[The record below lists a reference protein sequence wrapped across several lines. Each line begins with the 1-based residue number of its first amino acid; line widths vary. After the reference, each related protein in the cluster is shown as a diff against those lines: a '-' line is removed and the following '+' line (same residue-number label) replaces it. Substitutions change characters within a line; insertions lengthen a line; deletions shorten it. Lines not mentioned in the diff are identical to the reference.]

1 MLTNNIYKIK
11 LISKFFIYD
20 KSNNKVQTSFL
31 LPFLSSLVA
40 SLIIIL
46 SYAIMNGFSFK
57 INQVINF
64 FEHPEIIIINEN
76 ELDGNILNNNII
88 DKILDVNK
96 IFVDRFM
103 FCSKGNKSIFA
114 DVFLLSNFNE
124 FEKNSKIFEIPI
136 PYSSNN
142 TNISKCIIGYEIS
155 LQLGLKKGDIINL
168 ASMLD
173 FKSLQAKDYPEKEFI
188 VQNIIRTNMLNY
200 DTRVWIEYSNN
211 LDLINKNFSIKAPIL
226 RSGLEYV
233 DIDKINGLEIKNEL
247 IKNNEILQA
256 INFERLFY
264 FIFGLF
270 ILIGS
275 SMMLVSF
282 NVSCILNNIKLI
294 GFFQSLGTKKK
305 FISKLFVINSFL
317 ISVASFFCALIIF
330 WIVLF
335 LDNNY
340 ELMSVFF
347 PGEIY
352 FNFQLLIENSIL
364 IKIFILNIGIMFLST
379 LFPIYKINRIDIIEC
394 IKNED

>member
-1 MLTNNIYKIK
+1 MLSNTIYKIK

-20 KSNNKVQTSFL
+20 KSNNKIQTSFL

-76 ELDGNILNNNII
+76 EIDKNILNNNII

-96 IFVDRFM
+96 IFADRFM
-103 FCSKGNKSIFA
+103 FCSKGNESIFA
-114 DVFLLSNFNE
+114 DVYLLSNFKE
-124 FEKNSKIFEIPI
+124 FEKNSKIFETPI
-136 PYSSNN
+136 PYNSNN

-155 LQLGLKKGDIINL
+155 LQLGLKKGDIINV
-168 ASMLD
+168 ASILD
-173 FKSLQAKDYPEKEFI
+173 FKSLQMKDFPQKEFI
-188 VQNIIRTNMLNY
+188 VQNIIRTNMHNY
-200 DTRVWIEYSNN
+200 DTRVWIEYWNN

-226 RSGLEYV
+226 RSDFKYV
-233 DIDKINGLEIKNEL
+233 NIDKINGLEIKNEL

-282 NVSCILNNIKLI
+282 NVSCILNNIRLI

-317 ISVASFFCALIIF
+317 ISVASFLCALIIF
-330 WIVLF
+330 WLILF

-340 ELMSVFF
+340 QLMSVFF

-364 IKIFILNIGIMFLST
+364 IKIFILNTGIMFLST